1 MEQVFGARRCRDTR
15 KPRAEQC
22 PDVTFY
28 RCSTCGALFP
38 VTGAEKAE
46 GLEIFCCGKTAE
58 KLEPRRPEEVK
69 VFKVFTSV
77 FVVLLIAESE
87 ELTKVPFLAA

>member
-22 PDVTFY
+22 PDVVFY
-28 RCSTCGALFP
+28 RCDTCGALFP

-46 GLEIFCCGKTAE
+46 GLCISCCGTPARKLVPKT
-58 KLEPRRPEEVK
+58 PEEVK
-69 VFKVFTSV
+69 ETIEVSYQITGGYNDNAMEAIRTGFT
-77 FVVLLIAESE
+77 
-87 ELTKVPFLAA
+87 

>member
-69 VFKVFTSV
+69 EV
-77 FVVLLIAESE
+77 IEADY
-87 ELTKVPFLAA
+87 